1 MSIADRAAVQAGWRS
16 FAAGAAVGL
25 LGGLI
30 GLGGA
35 EFRLPLLLMFGLAVL
50 PAVIVNKAISLVVV
64 TSALVFRGGAVP
76 PTEVAAQW
84 PVVVNLLAGSLA
96 CERFL
101 TATAGRSPRAPS
113 EMLISSPQ

>member
-96 CERFL
+96 SNAFWPLPVDRHGPFRG
-101 TATAGRSPRAPS
+101 ASPR
-113 EMLISSPQ
+113 